1 MGVSNKRPRVLNYS
15 VNVKGAKSG
24 KKVENTI
31 KHYKKL
37 QERIAFEGHTTW
49 LLNAVEIVLRKF
61 KKYSVNINKI

>member
-1 MGVSNKRPRVLNYS
+1 MGVSNKRPRQLNYS

-24 KKVENTI
+24 KKVVNTI

-37 QERIAFEGHTTW
+37 QERIAFEGTTKW
-49 LLNAVEIVLRKF
+49 LTNAMEIVLRKF